1 MSENTNQDILEEAKV
16 FLDAMLENAK
26 ATKEDGQDIQ
36 GMAYLPIRRDAY
48 VDSITQGMGGKV
60 RFHGKEGEDDFE
72 IDISPE
78 ETVNEVLAA
87 NDLEEGLKGTPVF
100 SIPLLEDKEIWNMS
114 MGMAITL
121 LQDVRFLTVVTEA
134 WASSKKF
141 KQGPP
146 SEDPDRTEILVGWS
160 LSFGEDGKII
170 GLHSHMQQFEVKN
183 SKIKWEEAH
192 KTFTDSLEEIR
203 KQPQIAG
210 IIDRL

>member
-26 ATKEDGQDIQ
+26 AAKEDGQDIQ
-36 GMAYLPIRRDAY
+36 GMAYLPIRRTAY
-48 VDSITQGMGGKV
+48 VDSITQGMGGTV
-60 RFHGKEGEDDFE
+60 RFHGKDGEDDFE

-87 NDLEEGLKGTPVF
+87 NDLEEGVKGTPVF

-192 KTFTDSLEEIR
+192 ETFTDSLEEIR
-203 KQPQIAG
+203 KQPQIAE

>member
-26 ATKEDGQDIQ
+26 TTKEDGQDLQ
-36 GMAYLPIRRDAY
+36 GMAYLPIRRSAY
-48 VDSITQGMGGKV
+48 VDSITQGIGGKV
-60 RFHGKEGEDDFE
+60 RFHGKDGEGDFE
-72 IDISPE
+72 IDVAPD

-87 NDLEEGLKGTPVF
+87 NDLEEGVKGTPVF
-100 SIPLLEDKEIWNMS
+100 SIPLFEDKQIWNMS

-121 LQDVRFLTVVTEA
+121 LEDVRFLTVVTEA
-134 WASSKKF
+134 WASKNF

-170 GLHSHMQQFEVKN
+170 GLHSCMIPFEHKG
-183 SKIKWEEAH
+183 SKIKWDDASE
-192 KTFTDSLEEIR
+192 TFTDSLKEIR
-203 KQPQIAG
+203 KQPQIAD

>member
-36 GMAYLPIRRDAY
+36 GMAYLPIRRTAY
-48 VDSITQGMGGKV
+48 VDSITQGMGGRV
-60 RFHGKEGEDDFE
+60 RVHGKDGEDDFE

-87 NDLEEGLKGTPVF
+87 NNLEEGLKGTPVF

-203 KQPQIAG
+203 KQPQIAE